1 MRGGDA
7 DEKHCQPQWCR
18 CKQKLDQ
25 AREREALKVENATPN
40 STEGGGVRDLV
51 VACCNHGDSVTKR
64 KEIQPQIFLVEERE
78 REREREGERDIF

>member
-1 MRGGDA
+1 M
-7 DEKHCQPQWCR
+7 
-18 CKQKLDQ
+18 
-25 AREREALKVENATPN
+25 ENATPN

-78 REREREGERDIF
+78 REREIFFKFGISEEKKRKEKK